1 MYSRSMPSREAR
13 RSHAW
18 VKLLRLSLGLSL
30 LTLSFAAAAA
40 PQQVEAFNRQS
51 WAALQA
57 ELKAPA
63 IVVFSST
70 DCVHCPAVLK
80 DLATQRKKLGATVI
94 AVVMDQEPGSEDAAL
109 LANPHYRMAD
119 RLLAFEGQGQV
130 LRYAVNPQW
139 RGMTPYIALLRPGA
153 TAQFVMGP
161 PSAADLQVWLREAKT
176 RKP

>member
-1 MYSRSMPSREAR
+1 MSS
-13 RSHAW
+13 
-18 VKLLRLSLGLSL
+18 KLLRLDALLGQALLGLTL
-30 LTLSFAAAAA
+30 LGGVAPAGAA
-40 PQQVEAFNRQS
+40 PKQVEAFNTQS
-51 WAALQA
+51 WATLQA
-57 ELKAPA
+57 GLKAPA

-80 DLATQRKKLGATVI
+80 QLAAQRQKLKAGLI
-94 AVVMDQEPGSEDAAL
+94 AVVMDQEPGSDDAAL

-139 RGMTPYIALLRPGA
+139 RGMTPYVALLRPGA
-153 TAQFVMGP
+153 AAQFVMGP
-161 PSAADLQVWLREAKT
+161 PSAADLQAWQQQAKL